1 MLDSEEAVI
10 TGKVINLRFDG
21 TLCIHYPTVS
31 FCAPIFDL
39 KNYWDTKSSWSQ
51 LSRFSYI
58 VVFSVSHWIAVWSLQ
73 IALQIRQDAGLKLNK
88 VVLTFFLSFS
98 FYFFNLLCGQF
109 TLTVCYGTIYIGA
122 APKLSTNGQK
132 MVTSIPDFLEH
143 KMNCITPITS
153 D

>member
-1 MLDSEEAVI
+1 MLYSEEAVT

-98 FYFFNLLCGQF
+98 FYHFKFIMWSIYTDSMLWHNL
-109 TLTVCYGTIYIGA
+109 YWS
-122 APKLSTNGQK
+122 STEAINKWTKNG
-132 MVTSIPDFLEH
+132 
-143 KMNCITPITS
+143 N
-153 D
+153 